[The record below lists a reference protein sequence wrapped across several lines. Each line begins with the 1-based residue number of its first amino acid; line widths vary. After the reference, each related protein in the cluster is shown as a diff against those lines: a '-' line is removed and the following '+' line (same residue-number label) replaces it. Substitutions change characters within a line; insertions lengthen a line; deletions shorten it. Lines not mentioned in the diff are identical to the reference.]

1 MAIWKKMWEGVFS
14 EHSDCDWHS
23 DAKWTFLT
31 IDHLLVIRQVQRHYT
46 FYIIKEQITHRI
58 INTYRLYFSS
68 IEEEEVYHQDDEYE
82 EWKRND
88 DVDEIEK
95 QFAFEVE
102 SEDDLR
108 EEHIIVFM
116 IEQVS
121 LYSCA
126 SHVPDICYA

>member
-1 MAIWKKMWEGVFS
+1 MNIFNDRSFVDDS
-14 EHSDCDWHS
+14 SSPEH
-23 DAKWTFLT
+23 
-31 IDHLLVIRQVQRHYT
+31 HYT

-68 IEEEEVYHQDDEYE
+68 IQEEAVYHQDYEYE

-88 DVDEIEK
+88 DVDEVEER
-95 QFAFEVE
+95 FAFEVE
-102 SEDDLR
+102 SEYDLR